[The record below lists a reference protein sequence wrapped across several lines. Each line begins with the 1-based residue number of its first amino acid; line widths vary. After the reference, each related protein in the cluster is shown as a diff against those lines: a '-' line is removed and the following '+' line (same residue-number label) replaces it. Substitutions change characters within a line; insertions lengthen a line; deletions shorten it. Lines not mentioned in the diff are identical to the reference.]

1 MKSRVSRGL
10 AVVFVA
16 ICVLLTAAVLA
27 AAALEFWFG
36 PPSGDWDKNVVQAI
50 RVMHSAAPGARL
62 THLQG

>member
-1 MKSRVSRGL
+1 MRATVSRGV

-16 ICVLLTAAVLA
+16 VFVLLATTVLA

-36 PPSGDWDKNVVQAI
+36 PPPEGWGKNVVQAI
-50 RVMHSAAPGARL
+50 RVMHSSAPGACL